1 VGTFAGKVEGGTVTI
16 IPEDVVLGSIVIF
29 FMRVCDVTIGTV
41 RLILLTRGQ
50 KYHAAFLGFFE
61 VMIFVVAI
69 SQVIRSANNIWNILG
84 YCAGFATGNIV
95 GVTLEERIG
104 LGFACL
110 RIFTQ
115 DKGEEM
121 AQVLRKADFGV
132 TETLGQG
139 LSGIVHIL
147 ETIVHRKDAQKVYKI
162 VSEVDPKAFVVMD
175 ECRSIFQ
182 GYLRKGK

>member
-1 VGTFAGKVEGGTVTI
+1 MI
-16 IPEDVVLGSIVIF
+16 ISESVVLGAVFICL
-29 FMRVCDVTIGTV
+29 MRVCDVTIGTI

-50 KYHAAFLGFFE
+50 KYYAALLGFFE

-69 SQVIRSANNIWNILG
+69 SQVIRNENNVWNILG
-84 YCAGFATGNIV
+84 YCTGFAIGNIV
-95 GVTLEERIG
+95 GVTLEEHIA
-104 LGFACL
+104 LGFSCL

-115 DKGEEM
+115 EKGEEM
-121 AQVLRKADFGV
+121 AEALRKADFGV
-132 TETLGQG
+132 TQTFGQG
-139 LSGIVHIL
+139 RSGIVHIV
-147 ETIVHRKDAQKVYKI
+147 ETAVRRKDTMKVYKV

>member
-1 VGTFAGKVEGGTVTI
+1 MGI
-16 IPEDVVLGSIVIF
+16 IPENVILGALFIF

-50 KYHAAFLGFFE
+50 KYYAALLGFFE

-69 SQVIRSANNIWNILG
+69 SQVIRNANNIWNILG
-84 YCAGFATGNIV
+84 YCAGFAVGNIV
-95 GVTLEERIG
+95 GVTIEERIA
-104 LGFACL
+104 LGFSCL

-115 DKGEEM
+115 EKGEEM
-121 AQVLRKADFGV
+121 AEALRKADFGV
-132 TETLGQG
+132 TETFGQG
-139 LSGIVHIL
+139 RAGLVHIL
-147 ETIVHRKDAQKVYKI
+147 ETAVHRKDTAKVYKI
-162 VSEVDPKAFVVMD
+162 VSEIDPKAFVVMD